1 MDIEQRWPR
10 GLLRDLDNLSLEQHE
25 PPATGRRSES
35 QPRVYRP
42 KKPHGHKA
50 EHAHRRPRKSS
61 SRRDDHNTVPD
72 DPRENPRDSGNCEV
86 FPVKKSLILCF
97 DGTGNKFQ
105 GSAGDSNILK
115 IYSMLDKEDPHLF
128 RYYQP
133 GIGTYVESS
142 SLSKKSRIGR
152 IKSWYTKAKDQAVG
166 TSFGEHVMAGYKFLM
181 RYYTAGDDIYFFGF
195 SRGAYTARFLAQMLD
210 YIGLLSTGNEEM
222 LRFAW
227 KTFSRWQ
234 MRTEGSD
241 KEKKEKHE
249 TFRYMEQFRE
259 TFSRPVD
266 SIRFIGLFDCVNSV
280 PQFEAAWMK
289 RSRFPYTAKMSA
301 DVIRH
306 AVSIDERRAK
316 FRQDLVS
323 QAPPRHGKHHHLDE
337 YMQWLHVDGLRNKET
352 DEEPPSPRPDVHRN
366 SSSQARF
373 RPRKQYSRNTR
384 LVSSTASRGSM
395 ESATP
400 LHERIDGYDKPR
412 RRGDEQDVSEV
423 WFAGEH
429 ADIGGGWWLLDDEIR
444 PASDL
449 PLIWMLREA
458 MRAGMPIDEA
468 KLSKAQYHAGEIGAA
483 MDKTYRI
490 DSKDLDSDQTPKMSD
505 IEYLATRTRLHD
517 SLTFNGGLPWTSVI
531 PWLIMEHLPFRRMDL
546 QPDGTW
552 KPISWPLPRGETRDM
567 PDDAQIH
574 SSVIQRMKVDPSY
587 RPGNLIIGGGG
598 RGVRKAPKSAGIGKW
613 HVVRERG
620 DPIGEAVVRAERK
633 LSGMSR

>member
-1 MDIEQRWPR
+1 MDAEQRWPR
-10 GLLRDLDNLSLEQHE
+10 GLLRDLDSLSVDRHDG
-25 PPATGRRSES
+25 GRRSYS
-35 QPRVYRP
+35 RPRVYRRQAP
-42 KKPHGHKA
+42 QDGRPNGGRRAQHNAQHNH
-50 EHAHRRPRKSS
+50 ERQDHTTHHNPHAH
-61 SRRDDHNTVPD
+61 
-72 DPRENPRDSGNCEV
+72 EEV
-86 FPVKKSLILCF
+86 FVPKKSLILCF

-115 IYSMLDKEDPHLF
+115 IYSMLDKEDPHVF

-142 SLSKKSRIGR
+142 SLSKKSRVGR
-152 IKSWYTKAKDQAVG
+152 IKSWYKKAKDQAVG

-181 RYYTAGDDIYFFGF
+181 RYYSAGDDIYFFGF

-234 MRTEGSD
+234 MRTEGSE
-241 KEKKEKHE
+241 KEKEAKHE

-259 TFSRPVD
+259 TFSRPID
-266 SIRFIGLFDCVNSV
+266 SIRFVGLFDCVNSV

-289 RSRFPYTAKMSA
+289 RSRFPYTARMSA

-306 AVSIDERRAK
+306 AVAIDERRAK
-316 FRQDLVS
+316 FRQDLIS
-323 QAPPRHGKHHHLDE
+323 EPPPKNPRHKHLDD
-337 YMQWLHVDGLRNKET
+337 YMQWLHLTKMRNKAEGE
-352 DEEPPSPRPDVHRN
+352 DEKPSAQRPHAKRN
-366 SSSQARF
+366 DSSQARF
-373 RPRKQYSRNTR
+373 RPRKPPHRHGRPASSAGSR
-384 LVSSTASRGSM
+384 SSM
-395 ESATP
+395 ESSAP
-400 LHERIDGYDKPR
+400 VRERLDGYEKPLPR
-412 RRGDEQDVSEV
+412 RTDEQDISEV

-458 MRAGMPIDEA
+458 KRAGMPLDEA
-468 KLSKAQYHAGEIGAA
+468 KLARAQYHAGEMGLGT
-483 MDKTYRI
+483 DETYRT
-490 DSKDLDSDQTPKMSD
+490 DGKSVGLDGTVSMSD
-505 IEYLATRTRLHD
+505 IEHLATQTRLHD
-517 SLTFNGGLPWTSVI
+517 SLTFSGGLPWTSVI

-546 QPDGTW
+546 QEDGSW

-567 PDDAQIH
+567 PDDAQVH
-574 SSVIQRMKVDPSY
+574 SSVIQRMKADPNY

-598 RGVRKAPKSAGIGKW
+598 RGVRRAPQSAGTGKW
-613 HVVRERG
+613 RVVRERG
-620 DPIGEAVVRAERK
+620 DPIGESVVRVVRK
-633 LSGMSR
+633 TTGLDF